1 MANSTTQYNL
11 PDGRRALDVTE
22 AKVLTNAQCGIVQNV
37 VTDAITITLPA
48 TVSGES
54 YIIRNGGDPAAN
66 TPDRSASDGSCLVTV
81 SPNSADLINGLA
93 FTAADDKDALNT
105 KATSKIG
112 DEIHLIGNGGDGW
125 NIASCKRRYCLLTRR
140 SANNNY

>member
-37 VTDAITITLPA
+37 VVDAITVTLPA
-48 TVSGES
+48 TVAGEV
-54 YIIRNGGDPAAN
+54 YIVRNGGDPAAN

-93 FTAADDKDALNT
+93 FTAADHKDALNT
-105 KATSKIG
+105 QATSKVG
-112 DEIHLIGNGGDGW
+112 DEVTLVGNGTDGW
-125 NIASCKRRYCLLTRR
+125 NVGGAKGIWARE
-140 SANNNY
+140 A